1 MSITVAIEP
10 PGYREPNVR
19 SKLEIENITS
29 VVMGFYGDCMGVVL
43 VNRVCDCVHAPCMCN
58 NKHLKFVML
67 YEDDG
72 WWYENKGVPTDSYW
86 LPEMIEALQE
96 AHRWLK
102 AHARKSKDGLGWESK
117 K

>member
-1 MSITVAIEP
+1 MSITVAVEP
-10 PGYREPNVR
+10 PGYREPNVK
-19 SKLEIENITS
+19 SALQITS
-29 VVMGFYGDCMGVVL
+29 APVMGFYGECVGLVL
-43 VNRVCDCVHAPCMCN
+43 AKRCGCGIPCKCDN
-58 NKHLKFVML
+58 GHLTFIIML
-67 YEDDG
+67 CEDDG
-72 WWYENKGVPTDSYW
+72 WWYENKGQVDSYW